1 MSLRE
6 QIFEDFTTAM
16 KQQQKERLSTL
27 KMLKSSIQN
36 REIEKGDEL
45 DDDEVRAL
53 LSKEAKSRRESIEQY
68 EKGGRE
74 DLVEKE
80 RKELELIQDY
90 LPDPLSEQELEEL
103 IEDVIERTGARDMSD
118 MGAVMGEVMPEVRG
132 RADGDRVNQ
141 MVREKL
147 S

>member
-6 QIFEDFTTAM
+6 QIFDDFKTAM
-16 KQQQKERLSTL
+16 KQQQKQRLSTL

-36 REIEKGDEL
+36 QEIEKGDEL

-132 RADGDRVNQ
+132 RADGDRVNR